1 MNILE
6 IRDLNVEYLTRDGT
20 LRAVDGVSF
29 SLGFHETLGLVGESG
44 CGKSTVGLSLLNILP
59 INAKVKGQIIYKGKD
74 IVKMSDNE
82 IRSLRGKEISMIFQD
97 PMTSLDPIMRIKNQF
112 FETILAHFPKIKN
125 EEMMKM
131 ASNVLKS
138 IGIDPSRLE
147 NYPFEFSGG
156 MRQRVMIGL
165 AIVLNPSLLIADEP
179 TTSLDVVVQLQ
190 IMEVLKE
197 LKDQKNMSMI
207 LITHDLGLV
216 AEIVDRVGIMYA
228 GNLVEFGDVNSIYE
242 KPLHPYTQLLLVS
255 IPNVKLE
262 DMKLKYIKGN
272 LPSLKSPPPGCRF
285 NPRCP
290 FATEICLRADP
301 PTFKV
306 DGRYVKCWLYEGEKN
321 GTRKADASPS
331 IS

>member
-1 MNILE
+1 MNLLEVRNLE
-6 IRDLNVEYLTRDGT
+6 IEYLTRDGN
-20 LRAVDGVSF
+20 LKAVEGVSF

-44 CGKSTVGLSLLNILP
+44 CGKSTIGLSLLRILP
-59 INAKVKGQIIYKGKD
+59 INARMKGRILYKEKD
-74 IVKMSDNE
+74 VVNLPDEEM
-82 IRSLRGKEISMIFQD
+82 RSVRGKEISMIFQD

-112 FETILAHFPKIKN
+112 FETFRAHFPKM
-125 EEMMKM
+125 EEDEMFKIS
-131 ASNVLKS
+131 SNVLKS

-156 MRQRVMIGL
+156 MRQRVMIAL

-197 LKDQKNMSMI
+197 LKEKKDMSMI

-216 AEIVDRVGIMYA
+216 AEIVDKVGIMYA

-262 DMKLKYIKGN
+262 DMELKYIKGN
-272 LPSLKSPPPGCRF
+272 LPSLKSPPAGCKF
-285 NPRCP
+285 HPRCP
-290 FATEICLRADP
+290 FAMDICTREDP
-301 PTFKV
+301 PTFELN
-306 DGRYVKCWLYEGEKN
+306 GRKVKCWLYKGEKD
-321 GTRKADASPS
+321 GS
-331 IS
+331 

>member
-1 MNILE
+1 MSLLE
-6 IRDLNVEYLTRDGT
+6 ARDLSIEYLTRDGN
-20 LRAVDGVSF
+20 LKAVENVSF

-44 CGKSTVGLSLLNILP
+44 CGKSTIGLSLLRILP
-59 INAKVKGQIIYKGKD
+59 INARMKGKILYKEKD
-74 IVKMSDNE
+74 IAILPEEE

-112 FETILAHFPKIKN
+112 FETFRAHFQKMKE
-125 EEMMKM
+125 EEMIKI
-131 ASNVLKS
+131 SSDVLKS

-156 MRQRVMIGL
+156 MRQRVMIAL

-197 LKDQKNMSMI
+197 LKDKRNMSMV

-216 AEIVDRVGIMYA
+216 AEIVDKVGIMYA

-242 KPLHPYTQLLLVS
+242 NPLHPYTRLLLIS

-262 DMKLKYIKGN
+262 DMELKYIKGN
-272 LPSLKSPPPGCRF
+272 LPSLKSPPAGCKF
-285 NPRCP
+285 HPRCP
-290 FATEICLRADP
+290 FVMDVCTKEDP
-301 PTFKV
+301 PTFEINERK
-306 DGRYVKCWLYEGEKN
+306 VKCWLYEGEHDESKSETN
-321 GTRKADASPS
+321 IG
-331 IS
+331 